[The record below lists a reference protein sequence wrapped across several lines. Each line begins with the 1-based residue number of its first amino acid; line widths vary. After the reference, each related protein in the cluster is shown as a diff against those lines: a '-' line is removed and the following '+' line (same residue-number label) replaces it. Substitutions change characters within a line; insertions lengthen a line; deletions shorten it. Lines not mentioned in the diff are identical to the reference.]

1 MSGKRE
7 GISVEKLEG
16 GIARLVIATEGSV
29 NTLSTATNIE
39 FARIVE
45 ELTTDAAVTG
55 IIITS
60 SKGDF
65 AVGGNL
71 DELRAARTPAEVA
84 AIIDP
89 SLKAFRR
96 LETSG
101 KPVVAALNGTA
112 LGGGYEI
119 ALACHRRIAADRPD
133 AQFGLPEAGLGLMPG
148 AGGTQRL
155 PRMIGIAPAA
165 ELILKGRTLGV
176 QDALKA
182 GLVDEVVAPEKLTEA
197 AAAWI
202 RANPQAS
209 QPWDRKGFVLPG
221 DDPQSQRGRHW
232 FIGQWA
238 KVRQRAAGT
247 DEGAIAILYA
257 LHHGVERMLDAGIA
271 IERRHFIRLASAPA
285 AKNRIRNTF
294 FAPKAARPNPPA
306 GAGDAIRTV
315 GVIGGGTMGNG
326 IAFSAARAGTEV
338 VLVELDEARAA
349 DAAARIGKI
358 AERQVSRGRMSEA
371 DAKALLAKVDTTA
384 DYAKLARADFV
395 VEAVF
400 ERLDVKHDVY
410 RKAEAVLAA
419 GVTIASNTSSIPIA
433 RLAAGLKDPAR
444 MVGMHFFAPVET
456 MRLLEIIVAPETS
469 ERAKSEAL
477 RVANALKKSVIVV
490 RDGLGFYTSRMV
502 SSLSSEAMTLLAEG
516 VAPQVIDNVMVD
528 QGFAVGPATLAE
540 LTKLPL
546 LKDIMISMSGDG
558 MPISMKG
565 GRAVEALTKLVD
577 AGREGK
583 AAGKGI
589 YDHTE
594 AGPKAWRGLAALFP
608 PRGPAADGETVR
620 RRLLYT
626 QSLEAVRALE
636 DGTVDDP
643 VTADLAAVTGWGYP
657 SHLGGP
663 FALIDMLGA
672 DEFVAR
678 AEALEAAFGE
688 RFAVPGK
695 LRDMA
700 AKGERFHAL

>member
-1 MSGKRE
+1 M
-7 GISVEKLEG
+7 ISVEKLDG
-16 GIARLVIATEGSV
+16 GIARLVIAAEGSV
-29 NTLSTATNIE
+29 NTLSTATNRE
-39 FARIVE
+39 FARVVE
-45 ELTTDAAVTG
+45 ELTSDAAVTG

-71 DELRAARTPAEVA
+71 DELRAAATPAEVA

-89 SLKAFRR
+89 SLKAFRQ

-165 ELILKGRTLGV
+165 ELILKGKVLGA

-182 GLVDEVVAPEKLTEA
+182 GLIDEVVAPDQLTEA
-197 AAAWI
+197 AIAWI

-257 LHHGVERMLDAGIA
+257 LHHGVERTLDAGIA

-285 AKNRIRNTF
+285 AKNRIRNAF

-306 GAGDAIRTV
+306 GAGDDIRTV
-315 GVIGGGTMGNG
+315 GVIGGGMMGNG
-326 IAFSAARAGTEV
+326 IAFSSARAGHDV
-338 VLVELDEARAA
+338 VLIDIDEARAA

-358 AERQVSRGRMSEA
+358 VERQVSRGRMSE
-371 DAKALLAKVDTTA
+371 DAGKALLSKIETSA

-395 VEAVF
+395 IEAVF

-410 RKAEAVLAA
+410 RKAEAVLRP

-433 RLAAGLKDPAR
+433 QLAAGLKDPSR
-444 MVGMHFFAPVET
+444 MVGMHFFAPVEV
-456 MRLLEIIVAPETS
+456 MKLLEIIVSAQTS
-469 ERAKSEAL
+469 GKARGEAL
-477 RVANALKKSVIVV
+477 RIAKDLKKSVIVV
-490 RDGLGFYTSRMV
+490 KDGLGFYTSRMV

-516 VAPQVIDNVMVD
+516 VAPQIIDNVMVD
-528 QGFAVGPATLAE
+528 QGFAIGPATLAE

-546 LKDIMISMSGDG
+546 LRDIMISMSSDG
-558 MPISMKG
+558 MPVSMKG
-565 GRAVEALTKLVD
+565 GRAVEALEKLVA

-583 AAGKGI
+583 LAGKGI
-589 YDHTE
+589 YDYSD
-594 AGPKAWRGLAALFP
+594 AGPTSWAGLAGLFAPREPAL
-608 PRGPAADGETVR
+608 DGETVR

-626 QSLEAVRALE
+626 QSLEAVRAMD

-657 SHLGGP
+657 SHFGGP
-663 FALIDMLGA
+663 FALIDMIGA
-672 DEFVAR
+672 GEFVAR
-678 AEALEAAFGE
+678 AEALESAFGE
-688 RFAVPGK
+688 RFAVPAR
-695 LRDMA
+695 LREMA

>member
-1 MSGKRE
+1 M
-7 GISVEKLEG
+7 ISVEKLEG

-29 NTLSTATNIE
+29 NTLSTATNVE
-39 FARIVE
+39 FAKIVDE
-45 ELTTDAAVTG
+45 VTRDPAVTG

-60 SKGDF
+60 SKSDF

-71 DELRAARTPAEVA
+71 DELRAAMTPAAVA

-89 SLKAFRR
+89 SLKAFRQ
-96 LETSG
+96 LELSG

-155 PRMIGIAPAA
+155 PRLIGIAAAA
-165 ELILKGRTLGV
+165 ELILKGKTLGAK
-176 QDALKA
+176 DALKA
-182 GLVDEVVAPEKLTEA
+182 GLVDELVAPEKLTDA
-197 AAAWI
+197 AIAWI
-202 RANPQAS
+202 KANPQAS

-221 DDPQSQRGRHW
+221 DDPQSVKGRNW
-232 FIGQWA
+232 EIGQWA
-238 KVRQRAAGT
+238 KVRSRAAGT
-247 DEGAIAILYA
+247 DEGAMAILYV
-257 LHHGVERMLDAGIA
+257 LHHGVERALDAGIA
-271 IERRHFIRLASAPA
+271 IERRHFIRLASAPE

-306 GAGDAIRTV
+306 GAGEQIKTV
-315 GVIGGGTMGNG
+315 GVIGGGMMGNG
-326 IAFSAARAGTEV
+326 IAFSSARAGLDV
-338 VLVELDEARAA
+338 VLIDVTEEKAAEAAG
-349 DAAARIGKI
+349 RIAKI

-371 DAKALLAKVDTTA
+371 DAKSLVSKIECTA
-384 DYAKLARADFV
+384 DYAKLAKADFV
-395 VEAVF
+395 IEAVF

-410 RKAEAVLAA
+410 RKAEAVLRPD
-419 GVTIASNTSSIPIA
+419 VTIASNTSSIPIA
-433 RLAAGLKDPAR
+433 KLAAGLNDPSR

-456 MRLLEIIVAPETS
+456 MKLLEIIVAPGTS
-469 ERAKSEAL
+469 EKARGEAL
-477 RVANALKKSVIVV
+477 AIAKALKKSVIVV
-490 RDGLGFYTSRMV
+490 KDGLGFFTSRMV

-528 QGFAVGPATLAE
+528 QGFAIGPATLAE

-546 LKDIMISMSGDG
+546 LKDIMLSMSSDG
-558 MPISMKG
+558 MPVSMKG
-565 GRAVEALTKLVD
+565 SRAVEALTKLVD

-583 AAGKGI
+583 MAGKGI
-589 YDHTE
+589 YDYSE
-594 AGPKAWRGLAALFP
+594 AGPKSWSGLAEIFA
-608 PRGPAADGETVR
+608 PRAPSLAGETVR

-663 FALIDMLGA
+663 FALIDTIGA
-672 DEFVAR
+672 QEFAVRADALR
-678 AEALEAAFGE
+678 AEFGE

>member
-1 MSGKRE
+1 V
-7 GISVEKLEG
+7 ITVEKLEG
-16 GIARLVIATEGSV
+16 GIARLVIATDGSV
-29 NTLSTATNIE
+29 NTLSTATNRE
-39 FARIVE
+39 FARVVE
-45 ELTTDAAVTG
+45 ELVSDAAVTG
-55 IIITS
+55 IVITS
-60 SKGDF
+60 SKSDF

-96 LETSG
+96 LELAG

-155 PRMIGIAPAA
+155 PRMIGVAAAA
-165 ELILKGRTLGV
+165 ELILKGRTMGV

-182 GLVDEVVAPEKLTEA
+182 GLVDEVVAPEQLMGA
-197 AAAWI
+197 AIAWI

-209 QPWDRKGFVLPG
+209 QPWDRKGFAIPG
-221 DDPQSQRGRHW
+221 DDPQSGKARNW
-232 FIGQWA
+232 MIGQWA
-238 KVRQRAAGT
+238 KMRARAGET
-247 DEGAIAILYA
+247 DAGATAILYA
-257 LHHGVERMLDAGIA
+257 LHHGVERSIDAGIA
-271 IERRHFIRLASAPA
+271 IERRHFIRLASAPE

-294 FAPKAARPNPPA
+294 FAPKAARPNPPK
-306 GAGDAIRTV
+306 GAGDGIRTV

-326 IAFSAARAGTEV
+326 IAFSSARAGYGV
-338 VLVELDEARAA
+338 VLIDLDEAK
-349 DAAARIGKI
+349 AAASKDRIAKI
-358 AERQVSRGRMSEA
+358 VERQVSRSRMSEG
-371 DAKALLAKVDTTA
+371 DGKALLAKIVTTS
-384 DYAKLARADFV
+384 DYASLAQADFV
-395 VEAVF
+395 IEAVF

-410 RKAEAVLAA
+410 RKAEVVLRPE
-419 GVTIASNTSSIPIA
+419 VTIASNTSSIPIVQ
-433 RLAAGLKDPAR
+433 LAAGLKDAGR

-456 MRLLEIIVAPETS
+456 MKLLEIIVADKTS
-469 ERAKSEAL
+469 ETARGEAL
-477 RVANALKKSVIVV
+477 RIAKELKKSVIVV

-528 QGFAVGPATLAE
+528 HGFAIGPATLAE

-546 LKDIMISMSGDG
+546 LKDIMISMSSEG
-558 MPISMKG
+558 MPQSMKG
-565 GRAVEALTKLVD
+565 GRAVEALGKLVD

-583 AAGKGI
+583 AGGKGI
-589 YDHTE
+589 YDYDE
-594 AGPKAWRGLAALFP
+594 AGPKTWQGLAGLFP
-608 PRGPAADGETVR
+608 PRQPALDGETVR

-663 FALIDMLGA
+663 FALIDTMGA
-672 DEFVAR
+672 AEFVAR
-678 AEALEAAFGE
+678 AEALERTFGE
-688 RFAVPGK
+688 RFAVPRR

-700 AKGERFHAL
+700 AKNETFHAL

>member
-1 MSGKRE
+1 L
-7 GISVEKLEG
+7 ITVEKLEG
-16 GIARLVIATEGSV
+16 GIVSLVIATEGSV
-29 NTLSTATNIE
+29 NTLSTATNVA
-39 FARIVE
+39 FARVVDE
-45 ELTTDAAVTG
+45 VTRDPTVTG

-60 SKGDF
+60 SKNDF

-71 DELRAARTPAEVA
+71 DELRAAMTPAAVA

-89 SLKAFRR
+89 SLKAFRQ
-96 LETSG
+96 LELCG

-155 PRMIGIAPAA
+155 PRMIGIAAAA

-182 GLVDEVVAPEKLTEA
+182 GLIDEVVPADKLTEA
-197 AAAWI
+197 AVAWI
-202 RANPQAS
+202 KANAQAS

-221 DDPQSQRGRHW
+221 DDPQSVKGRNW
-232 FIGQWA
+232 EIGQWA
-238 KVRQRAAGT
+238 KVRARAAGT
-247 DEGAIAILYA
+247 DDGAMAILYV
-257 LHHGVERMLDAGIA
+257 LHHGVERSIDAGIA
-271 IERRHFIRLASAPA
+271 IERRHFIKLASAPE

-294 FAPKAARPNPPA
+294 FAPRAARPNPPA
-306 GAGDAIRTV
+306 GAGDQIRTV

-326 IAFSAARAGTEV
+326 IAFSSARAGYDV
-338 VLVELDEARAA
+338 VLIDVTEAKAVEAA
-349 DAAARIGKI
+349 DRIAKLV
-358 AERQVSRGRMSEA
+358 ERQVSRGRMSEA
-371 DAKALLAKVDTTA
+371 DGKALLSKIACTA
-384 DYAKLARADFV
+384 DYAKLATADFAI
-395 VEAVF
+395 EAVF
-400 ERLDVKHDVY
+400 ERLDVKHEVY
-410 RKAEAVLAA
+410 RKAEAVLRPD
-419 GVTIASNTSSIPIA
+419 VTIASNTSSIPIA
-433 RLAAGLKDPAR
+433 KLGAGLNDPSR

-456 MRLLEIIVAPETS
+456 MKLLEIIVAPKTS
-469 ERAKSEAL
+469 EKARGEAL
-477 RVANALKKSVIVV
+477 AIAKALKKSVIVV
-490 RDGLGFYTSRMV
+490 RDGLGFFTSRMV

-528 QGFAVGPATLAE
+528 QGFAIGPATLAE

-546 LKDIMISMSGDG
+546 LKDIMISMSSDG
-558 MPISMKG
+558 MPVSMKG
-565 GRAVEALTKLVD
+565 GRAVETLDKLVA

-589 YDHTE
+589 YDYSD
-594 AGPKAWRGLAALFP
+594 AGPKSWAGLTDLFQPRQPALP
-608 PRGPAADGETVR
+608 GETVR

-663 FALIDMLGA
+663 FALIDTIGI

-678 AEALEAAFGE
+678 SEALEGEFGE
-688 RFAVPGK
+688 RFSVPGK
-695 LRDMA
+695 LREMA
-700 AKGERFHAL
+700 AKGEKFHAL

>member
-1 MSGKRE
+1 M
-7 GISVEKLEG
+7 ITVEKLEG
-16 GIARLVIATEGSV
+16 GIVRLVLATEGSV
-29 NTLSTATNIE
+29 NTLSTAVNKE

-45 ELTTDAAVTG
+45 EVTADAAVTG

-84 AIIDP
+84 AIVDP
-89 SLKAFRR
+89 SLKAFRK

-119 ALACHRRIAADRPD
+119 ALACHRRIAADRSD

-155 PRMIGIAPAA
+155 PRMIGIAAA
-165 ELILKGRTLGV
+165 ADLILKGKTLGV

-182 GLVDEVVAPEKLTEA
+182 GLIDEIVPTEKLTEA
-197 AAAWI
+197 AVAWI
-202 RANPQAS
+202 KANPQAS
-209 QPWDRKGFVLPG
+209 QPWDRKGWELPG
-221 DDPQSQRGRHW
+221 DHPQSQRGRQW

-247 DEGAIAILYA
+247 DEGAIVILYA
-257 LHHGVERMLDAGIA
+257 LHHGVERALDAGIA
-271 IERRHFIRLASAPA
+271 IERRHFIKLASDPA
-285 AKNRIRNTF
+285 AKNRIRNAF
-294 FAPKAARPNPPA
+294 FAPKAARPNPPK
-306 GAGDAIRTV
+306 GAGDSIRTV

-326 IAFSAARAGTEV
+326 IAFSSARAGYDV
-338 VLVELDEARAA
+338 VLIDVTEAKAA
-349 DAAARIGKI
+349 EATDRIAKI
-358 AERQVSRGRMSEA
+358 VERQVSRGRMSDA
-371 DAKALLAKVDTTA
+371 DGKALMSKIATSA
-384 DYAKLARADFV
+384 DYAKLSSAEFV
-395 VEAVF
+395 IEAVF

-410 RKAEAVLAA
+410 RKAEAALRPD
-419 GVTIASNTSSIPIA
+419 VTIASNTSSIPIVQ
-433 RLAAGLKDPAR
+433 LAAGLSDPSR

-456 MRLLEIIVAPETS
+456 MKLLEIIVAPQTS
-469 ERAKSEAL
+469 EKAGGEAL
-477 RVANALKKSVIVV
+477 RIAKELKKSVIVV
-490 RDGLGFYTSRMV
+490 KDGLGFYTSRMV
-502 SSLSSEAMTLLAEG
+502 SSLSAEAITLLAEG

-528 QGFAVGPATLAE
+528 QGFAIGPATLAE

-546 LKDIMISMSGDG
+546 LRDIMISMSSEG
-558 MPISMKG
+558 MPQSMKG
-565 GRAVEALTKLVD
+565 SQPVEVLEKLVA

-583 AAGKGI
+583 ATGKGI
-589 YDHTE
+589 YDYSET
-594 AGPKAWRGLAALFP
+594 GPKSWPGLAALFA
-608 PRGPAADGETVR
+608 PRQPALAADTVR

-636 DGTVDDP
+636 EGTVDDP

-657 SHLGGP
+657 THLGGP
-663 FALIDMLGA
+663 FALIDTIGA
-672 DEFVAR
+672 KTFVEG
-678 AEALEAAFGE
+678 AEALEREFGE
-688 RFAVPGK
+688 RFAVPAK

-700 AKGERFHAL
+700 ARDQKFHAL